1 MDVKRV
7 DEKTVVSHPN
17 FKTEFVI
24 ERTNGGNGFWK
35 ISSASNKLSPKLSGL
50 YTSHNKALADLK
62 GFLANS
68 TESEA
73 VKRQYFKDKLRE
85 QKDNNAATLQ
95 PEDS

>member
-7 DEKTVVSHPN
+7 DDKSIVSHPN
-17 FKTEFVI
+17 YKSDFII

-35 ISSASNKLSPKLSGL
+35 ISNSTNRLSPKLSGF

-62 GFLANS
+62 LFLANS
-68 TESEA
+68 TESQA

-95 PEDS
+95 SEDS